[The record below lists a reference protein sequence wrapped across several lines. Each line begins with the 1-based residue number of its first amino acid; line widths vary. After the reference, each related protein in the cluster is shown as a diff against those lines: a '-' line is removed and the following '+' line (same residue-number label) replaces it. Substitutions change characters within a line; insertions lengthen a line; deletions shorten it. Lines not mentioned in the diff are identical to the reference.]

1 MKLLLVEDQEELATS
16 IVSFLTAVGYR
27 CEWTNTFH
35 EADRKISIFSYDCAL
50 IDIMLPGGSGYQLV
64 RDLRKHSPAAGIIVL
79 SAKNSIEDKIK
90 GLDLGADDYLPKPFH
105 LAELHS
111 RIKSLWRRRQMNGVM
126 ELVFN
131 EIKLIPDQ
139 MVVEVHHSPVNLT
152 RKEYE
157 LLLFFITNQNRV
169 LLKEVLAEHLSGDQ
183 AEFFDSFDFIYS
195 HIKNLRKKLLDQ
207 GCADYIQSIY
217 GVGYKFT
224 AV

>member
-1 MKLLLVEDQEELATS
+1 MKLLLVEDQEDLATS
-16 IVSFLTAVGYR
+16 IVSFLIATGYR
-27 CEWTNTFH
+27 CEWACTYQ
-35 EADRKISIFSYDCAL
+35 EADSRISMFSYDCAL
-50 IDIMLPGGSGYQLV
+50 IDIMLPDGSGYQLV
-64 RDLRKHSPAAGIIVL
+64 RNLRKYSPSAGIIVL
-79 SAKNSIEDKIK
+79 SAKNSVDDKIK

-131 EIKLIPDQ
+131 EIKIIPDQ
-139 MVVEVHHSPVNLT
+139 MVVEVHHTPVILT

-169 LLKEVLAEHLSGDQ
+169 MLKEVLAEHLSGDQ
-183 AEFFDSFDFIYS
+183 AEFFNSFDFIYS

-224 AV
+224 AL